1 MNQHHVALI
10 LSGNRVVAVTP
21 DDNMVELQACYERID
36 ELETT
41 LNEARLQIEYLHD
54 KFQPTGTSESVLG
67 RIYAVLS

>member
-1 MNQHHVALI
+1 MAFF
-10 LSGNRVVAVTP
+10 VVKEDGPLAYRE
-21 DDNMVELQACYERID
+21 ELNAAYERIN